1 MDSVEHMIFI
11 NGKQVNVIA
20 YFMFEATRNHYLIY
34 CNPDNSTKIYL
45 GKVKEKEGM
54 FEINQIEK
62 TESFLMKK
70 FIQELIV
77 KDLATVKGYRYANKL
92 SELKDNFN
100 LIDSQEIVL
109 DEEKKTSLEE
119 FVKDINEHNKEI
131 LEKAKEE
138 YYLQL
143 VDEKAK
149 ERKTIIM
156 LLAILVVCISLIV
169 KMIIDFLA
177 SW

>member
-1 MDSVEHMIFI
+1 VEHMIFL

-34 CNPDNSTKIYL
+34 CEPDNDTKVYL
-45 GKVKEKEGM
+45 GKVKEQDGV
-54 FEINQIEK
+54 FEIREIEK

-70 FIQELIV
+70 FIQELIT
-77 KDLATVKGYRYANKL
+77 KDLATIKGYRYADKL
-92 SELKDNFN
+92 SELQDNFN
-100 LIDSQEIVL
+100 FIDSQEIVL
-109 DEEKKTSLEE
+109 DTEKKASLES
-119 FVKDINEHNKEI
+119 FVKDVNEHNKEI

-149 ERKTIIM
+149 ERRTII
-156 LLAILVVCISLIV
+156 LLLLVLTVCLSLIV
-169 KMIIDFLA
+169 KMVLDFLA
-177 SW
+177 RW

>member
-1 MDSVEHMIFI
+1 MEHMIFL

-34 CNPDNSTKIYL
+34 CEPDNDTKIYL
-45 GKVKEKEGM
+45 GKVREQNGV
-54 FEINQIEK
+54 FEIREIEK

-70 FIQELIV
+70 FIQELII
-77 KDLATVKGYRYANKL
+77 KDMATVKGYRYADKL
-92 SELKDNFN
+92 SELQDNFN
-100 LIDSQEIVL
+100 LVDSQEIVL
-109 DEEKKTSLEE
+109 DVEKKASLES
-119 FVKDINEHNKEI
+119 FIKDVNEHNKEI

-149 ERKTIIM
+149 ERRTII
-156 LLAILVVCISLIV
+156 LLLLVLTVCISLIV
-169 KMIIDFLA
+169 KMVLDFLA
-177 SW
+177 RW

>member
-1 MDSVEHMIFI
+1 MEHMIFL

-34 CNPDNSTKIYL
+34 CGLDNDAKIYL
-45 GKVKEKEGM
+45 GKVREQNGV
-54 FEINQIEK
+54 FEIREIEK

-70 FIQELIV
+70 FIQELIM
-77 KDLATVKGYRYANKL
+77 KDMATIKGYRYSDKL
-92 SELKDNFN
+92 SELQDNFN

-109 DEEKKTSLEE
+109 DVDKKASLESFIKE
-119 FVKDINEHNKEI
+119 VNEHNKEI

-149 ERKTIIM
+149 ERKTII
-156 LLAILVVCISLIV
+156 LLLLVLTTCISLIV
-169 KMIIDFLA
+169 KMVFDFLA
-177 SW
+177 RW

>member
-1 MDSVEHMIFI
+1 MEHMIFL

-34 CNPDNSTKIYL
+34 CKPDNNTKIYL
-45 GKVKEKEGM
+45 GKV
-54 FEINQIEK
+54 IEK
-62 TESFLMKK
+62 DGVFEVREIEKSESFLMKK
-70 FIQELIV
+70 FIQELIA
-77 KDLATVKGYRYANKL
+77 KNLATVKGYRYADKL
-92 SELKDNFN
+92 SELQDSFN

-119 FVKDINEHNKEI
+119 FVRDINEHNKEI

-149 ERKTIIM
+149 ERRTII
-156 LLAILVVCISLIV
+156 LLLLVLTVCISLIV
-169 KMIIDFLA
+169 KMVLDFLA
-177 SW
+177 RW